1 MGVVLDKKRH
11 LQVSPDLGLGQSIT
25 KETAEKER
33 ERGRQEEEEEEEGLT
48 VDSNHS
54 ISIFS
59 IPQSIMNSMM
69 NEEERERLEPKI
81 TLKETGHAHKMEER
95 KVKTDKR
102 QLEEEEAKN
111 DDNPTLQ
118 SESITKLPPLKDN
131 TNVTIPTETES
142 TSTQYGRPVVTPTSP
157 PLYSSHPSFFRRS
170 SSNYDSGI
178 VLNPPSDG
186 TGEESGDRVGG
197 VDDKVVVAD
206 AYTVIEREE
215 SGRRHEVM
223 SQIKEEK
230 IY

>member
-11 LQVSPDLGLGQSIT
+11 LQVSPDLGLGRSIT

-33 ERGRQEEEEEEEGLT
+33 ERGRQEEEEEEGLT

-81 TLKETGHAHKMEER
+81 TLKETGHGHKMEER
-95 KVKTDKR
+95 EVKTDKR
-102 QLEEEEAKN
+102 QLEE
-111 DDNPTLQ
+111 
-118 SESITKLPPLKDN
+118 ESITKLPPLKDN
-131 TNVTIPTETES
+131 SNVTIPTETES
-142 TSTQYGRPVVTPTSP
+142 TSAQYGRPVVTPMSP

-197 VDDKVVVAD
+197 VDDKVGVAD